1 MLQKIVKLNIDK
13 IGIRNFLTVRY
24 NPLEKI
30 NNQSIT
36 WRNFR
41 SNASDPNGH
50 QTEKLLKNAFLKI
63 PSMKKGH
70 FVVSLSSGIDST
82 LCLGLLRKTFPEEKI
97 VAVCGVFGEG
107 QDESKIA
114 KNIAT
119 KFDADFKV
127 IYMDSIFTNMPE
139 IISISGKPRWNT
151 YQHVIAREA
160 KKYGNVLI
168 TGDGADEIFGGY
180 VFRYSKFLNLLQP
193 KDNWKIKTINYLE
206 CHNRDW
212 VPDQESLFGS
222 AIKFNWNQI
231 YDYFRSYF
239 ANRLHPLDQVM
250 LADYNGKLL
259 CDFLPTTFSIF
270 QHYGI
275 SGFQPFRDKE
285 VIDFALRI
293 PTVQKYD
300 PVNQK
305 GKLVLRKIAKRLGIE
320 HIDSKKGFSP
330 SLWFDWKDHGKKI
343 CQTYLMQKDSQ
354 IFKKKLINYN
364 WVLRSFERVEN
375 DGDMRY
381 LNRLISIFAL
391 EIWCRIF
398 VTEEM
403 KKRTLL

>member
-1 MLQKIVKLNIDK
+1 MRTNL
-13 IGIRNFLTVRY
+13 IRNYLTIRY
-24 NPLEKI
+24 NPFEKI
-30 NNQSIT
+30 TNTPIT
-36 WRNFR
+36 WYNFR
-41 SNASDPNGH
+41 NKVSDPNGY
-50 QTEKLLKNAFLKI
+50 QTTKLLKNAFLKI
-63 PSMKKGH
+63 PYVKRGR

-82 LCLGLLRKTFPEEKI
+82 LCLALLRKTFPQEKI
-97 VAVCGVFGEG
+97 VAVCGVFGKD
-107 QDESKIA
+107 QDESKRAREIA
-114 KNIAT
+114 R

-160 KKYGNVLI
+160 KKHGDVLI

-180 VFRYSKFLNLLQP
+180 TFRYNKFLNLLQP
-193 KDNWKIKTINYLE
+193 KDNWRIKTINYLE

-212 VPDQESLFGS
+212 VPDQEYLFGS
-222 AIKFNWNQI
+222 AIKFNWNEI
-231 YDYFRSYF
+231 YSYFRSYF
-239 ANRLHPLDQVM
+239 SNNLHPLEQVM

-259 CDFLPTTFSIF
+259 YDFLPTSFSIF
-270 QHYGI
+270 KYYGI
-275 SGFQPFRDKE
+275 NGFQPFRDKE
-285 VIDFALRI
+285 VVDFALRI
-293 PTVQKYD
+293 PIRQKYD
-300 PVNQK
+300 PINQK
-305 GKLVLRKIAKRLGIE
+305 GKLVLRKIAKRLGVE
-320 HIDSKKGFSP
+320 HIDEKKGFSP

-375 DGDMRY
+375 DGDVRY

-398 VTEEM
+398 VTNEM
-403 KKRTLL
+403 KKTIRL

>member
-1 MLQKIVKLNIDK
+1 MKPSTGKTS
-13 IGIRNFLTVRY
+13 IRNFLTIRY
-24 NPLEKI
+24 NPIERISNTPIKW
-30 NNQSIT
+30 N
-36 WRNFR
+36 NFR
-41 SNASDPNGH
+41 NNASDSNGY

-63 PSMKKGH
+63 PRVKKGR

-82 LCLGLLRKTFPEEKI
+82 LCLTLLRKTFPHEKI
-97 VAVCGVFGEG
+97 VAICGVFGKD
-107 QDESKIA
+107 QDESKRAREIA
-114 KNIAT
+114 N

-160 KKYGNVLI
+160 KKHGDVLI

-180 VFRYSKFLNLLQP
+180 TFRYNKFLNLLQP
-193 KDNWKIKTINYLE
+193 KDNWRIKTINYLE

-212 VPDQESLFGS
+212 VPDQEHLFGS
-222 AIKFNWNQI
+222 AIKFNWNEI
-231 YDYFRSYF
+231 YDYFRPYF
-239 ANRLHPLDQVM
+239 SNRLHPLEQVM

-259 CDFLPTTFSIF
+259 YDFLPTSFSIF
-270 QHYGI
+270 KHYGI
-275 SGFQPFRDKE
+275 NGFQPFRDKE
-285 VIDFALRI
+285 VVDFALRI
-293 PTVQKYD
+293 PLKQKYD

-305 GKLVLRKIAKRLGIE
+305 GKLVLRKIAKRLDVE
-320 HIDSKKGFSP
+320 HIDEKKGFSP

-354 IFKKKLINYN
+354 IFKKKLINHN
-364 WVLRSFERVEN
+364 WILRSFERVEN
-375 DGDMRY
+375 DGDVRY

-398 VTEEM
+398 VTNEM
-403 KKRTLL
+403 KKTTQL